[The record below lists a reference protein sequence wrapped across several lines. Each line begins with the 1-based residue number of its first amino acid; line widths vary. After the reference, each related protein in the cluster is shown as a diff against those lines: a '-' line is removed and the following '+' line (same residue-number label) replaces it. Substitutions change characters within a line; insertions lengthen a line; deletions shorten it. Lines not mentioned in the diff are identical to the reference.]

1 MTAARTG
8 VAGGGV
14 ITLAVVASR
23 ANVID
28 IWASLNSNSAAK
40 SNASFQHLVVGML
53 RNHFRFAANLTVG
66 KLWVLGKTAGEC
78 FVCRDPDV
86 CDKTAS
92 TTRSAGAN

>member
-1 MTAARTG
+1 VTAARTG

-28 IWASLNSNSAAK
+28 IWASLNSNSAAT

-53 RNHFRFAANLTVG
+53 RNNFGFAANLTVG
-66 KLWVLGKTAGEC
+66 QLLVGKTAGEC